1 MSQDGRPDLYD
12 QQHNITQFTRLVQYD
27 VSYNVNVDPLSAC
40 ISFSILC
47 RRSHKSRCMSQH
59 DIDNVS
65 NPFPDCQIIQCF
77 QSPLQESCALWNLSN
92 KRNVAMLQC
101 MHRASGSARFTRIN
115 ASVRTLY
122 TPTHS
127 KEHCPKTDG
136 PGVAANAVRVL
147 YMTLTQSTHHTTGSR
162 NWILYLVVLML

>member
-1 MSQDGRPDLYD
+1 
-12 QQHNITQFTRLVQYD
+12 
-27 VSYNVNVDPLSAC
+27 
-40 ISFSILC
+40 
-47 RRSHKSRCMSQH
+47 
-59 DIDNVS
+59 
-65 NPFPDCQIIQCF
+65 
-77 QSPLQESCALWNLSN
+77 
-92 KRNVAMLQC
+92 MLQC
-101 MHRASGSARFTRIN
+101 MHRASGSTRFTRIN